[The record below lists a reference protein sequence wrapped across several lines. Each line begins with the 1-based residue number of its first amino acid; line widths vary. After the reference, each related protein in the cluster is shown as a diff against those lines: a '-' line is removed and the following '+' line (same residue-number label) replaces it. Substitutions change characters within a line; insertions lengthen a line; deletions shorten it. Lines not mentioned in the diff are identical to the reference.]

1 MKTEI
6 LQTEVSE
13 ENVSEMPET
22 KTPNKKKRFRINRTA
37 RKYIFIVSLIAIP
50 VVNFVIFWLYVNI
63 DTILLT
69 FKRFDV
75 PTASYIWRGFQ
86 GYVSVFKS
94 MVLGGDIGEFNAFVN
109 SFRAILI
116 NLIIFPISFIISY
129 SFYKKIRFRKFF
141 QVIFFLPNIISLVV
155 LCMMVRHMFSSDF
168 GPIALLIEKIAGH
181 PIDWLGYQSD
191 KMWGIITVFC
201 IWAGLGGNTVV
212 LSGAMQR
219 IPEDIIEAAHLD
231 GIGFWRE
238 AWSIVLPLVMPTIGV
253 FLIGVVTSVF
263 GFAMQP
269 MLIAINPG
277 IDNKF
282 MTIGWYIFASV
293 DTGGSG
299 NMIQA
304 ATIGMLFSVLMLPFI
319 IAVRLLV
326 KKFTPD
332 VQF

>member
-1 MKTEI
+1 MNTAASAE
-6 LQTEVSE
+6 
-13 ENVSEMPET
+13 
-22 KTPNKKKRFRINRTA
+22 KKKFKLNRTT
-37 RKYIFIVSLIAIP
+37 RKYIFIAELIIIP
-50 VVNFVIFWLYVNI
+50 VINFIIFWVYVNF

-75 PTASYIWRGFQ
+75 PTASYVWRGFD
-86 GYVSVFKS
+86 GYISVFKS
-94 MVLGGDIGEFNAFVN
+94 MILGGDPGEFNAFVN

-116 NLIIFPISFIISY
+116 NVIILPVTFVISY

-141 QVIFFLPNIISLVV
+141 QVVFFLPNIISLVV

-168 GPIALLIEKIAGH
+168 GPIALVIEKITGH
-181 PIDWLGYQSD
+181 PTDWLGYNSD

-201 IWAGLGGNTVV
+201 IWAGLGGNTII
-212 LSGAMQR
+212 LCGAMQR
-219 IPEDIIEAAHLD
+219 IPEDIIEAARLD
-231 GIGFWRE
+231 GIGFLRE
-238 AWSIVLPLVMPTIGV
+238 AWSIVLPLVMPTVGV
-253 FLIGVVTSVF
+253 FMIGVVTSPLSF
-263 GFAMQP
+263 TLQP
-269 MLIAINPG
+269 MLIAVNPG

-282 MTIGWYIFASV
+282 MTIGWYIFTSV

-304 ATIGMLFSVLMLPFI
+304 ATIGMMFSMLLLPVI

>member
-1 MKTEI
+1 MNTAASAE
-6 LQTEVSE
+6 
-13 ENVSEMPET
+13 
-22 KTPNKKKRFRINRTA
+22 KKKFKLNRTT
-37 RKYIFIVSLIAIP
+37 RKYIFIAELIIIP
-50 VVNFVIFWLYVNI
+50 VINFIIFWVYVNF

-75 PTASYIWRGFQ
+75 PTASYVWRGFD
-86 GYVSVFKS
+86 GYISVFKS
-94 MVLGGDIGEFNAFVN
+94 MILGGDPGEFNAFVN

-116 NLIIFPISFIISY
+116 NVIILPVTFVISY

-141 QVIFFLPNIISLVV
+141 QVVFFLPNIISLVV

-168 GPIALLIEKIAGH
+168 GPIALVIEKITGH
-181 PIDWLGYQSD
+181 PTDWLGYNSD

-201 IWAGLGGNTVV
+201 IWAGLGGNTVI
-212 LSGAMQR
+212 LCGAMQR
-219 IPEDIIEAAHLD
+219 IPEDIIEAARLD
-231 GIGFWRE
+231 GIGFLRE
-238 AWSIVLPLVMPTIGV
+238 AWSIVLPLVMPTVGV
-253 FLIGVVTSVF
+253 FMLGVVTSPLSF
-263 GFAMQP
+263 TLQP
-269 MLIAINPG
+269 MLIAVNPG

-282 MTIGWYIFASV
+282 MTIGWYIFTSV

-304 ATIGMLFSVLMLPFI
+304 ATIGMMFSMLLLPVI
-319 IAVRLLV
+319 IAVRILV

>member
-1 MKTEI
+1 MNTAASAE
-6 LQTEVSE
+6 
-13 ENVSEMPET
+13 
-22 KTPNKKKRFRINRTA
+22 KKKFKLNRTT
-37 RKYIFIVSLIAIP
+37 RKYIFIAELIIIP
-50 VVNFVIFWLYVNI
+50 VINFIIFWVYVNF

-75 PTASYIWRGFQ
+75 PTASYVWRGFD

-94 MVLGGDIGEFNAFVN
+94 MILGGDPGEFNAFVN

-116 NLIIFPISFIISY
+116 NVIILPVTFVISY

-141 QVIFFLPNIISLVV
+141 QVVFFLPNIISLVV

-168 GPIALLIEKIAGH
+168 GPIALVIEKITGH
-181 PIDWLGYQSD
+181 PTDWLGYNSD

-201 IWAGLGGNTVV
+201 IWAGLGGNTVI
-212 LSGAMQR
+212 LCGAMQR
-219 IPEDIIEAAHLD
+219 IPEDVIEAARLD
-231 GIGFWRE
+231 GIGFLRE
-238 AWSIVLPLVMPTIGV
+238 AWSIVLPLVMPTVGV
-253 FLIGVVTSVF
+253 FMIGVVTSPLSF
-263 GFAMQP
+263 TLQP

-282 MTIGWYIFASV
+282 MTIGWYIFTSV

-304 ATIGMLFSVLMLPFI
+304 ATIGMMFSMLLLPVI
-319 IAVRLLV
+319 IAVRILV

>member
-1 MKTEI
+1 MDTTI
-6 LQTEVSE
+6 SA
-13 ENVSEMPET
+13 
-22 KTPNKKKRFRINRTA
+22 KKRIKKSKARNKCTV
-37 RKYIFIVSLIAIP
+37 RKYLFVLSLIIIP
-50 VVNFVIFWLYVNI
+50 LINFAVFWVYVNF

-75 PTASYIWRGFQ
+75 PTASYVWRGFD

-94 MVLGGDIGEFNAFVN
+94 MILGGDPGEFNAFIN
-109 SFRAILI
+109 SFYAILI
-116 NLIIFPISFIISY
+116 NIVILPISFIIAY
-129 SFYKKIRFRKFF
+129 SFYKNIRFRKFF
-141 QVIFFLPNIISLVV
+141 QVVFFLPNIISLVV
-155 LCMMVRHMFSSDF
+155 LCMLVRYMFSSDF
-168 GPIALLIEKIAGH
+168 GPIAMLIEKITGH
-181 PIDWLGYQSD
+181 PTDWLGYNSD
-191 KMWGIITVFC
+191 KMWGIIIAFC

-212 LSGAMQR
+212 LMGAMKR
-219 IPEDIIEAAHLD
+219 IPEDVIEAARLD

-238 AWSIVLPLVMPTIGV
+238 AFTIVLPLVMPTMGV
-253 FLIGVVTSVF
+253 YLISVFTSVLAF
-263 GFAMQP
+263 TMQP

-304 ATIGMLFSVLMLPFI
+304 ATIGMTLSLIMLPI
-319 IAVRLLV
+319 IIIVRLLV

-332 VQF
+332 VEF

>member
-1 MKTEI
+1 MNTAASAE
-6 LQTEVSE
+6 
-13 ENVSEMPET
+13 
-22 KTPNKKKRFRINRTA
+22 KKKFKLNRTT
-37 RKYIFIVSLIAIP
+37 RKYIFIAELIIIP
-50 VVNFVIFWLYVNI
+50 VINFIIFWVYVNF

-75 PTASYIWRGFQ
+75 PTASYVWRGFD
-86 GYVSVFKS
+86 GYISVFKS
-94 MVLGGDIGEFNAFVN
+94 MILGGDPGEFNAFVN

-116 NLIIFPISFIISY
+116 NVIILPVTFVISY

-141 QVIFFLPNIISLVV
+141 QVVFFLPNIISLVV

-168 GPIALLIEKIAGH
+168 GPIALVIEKITGH
-181 PIDWLGYQSD
+181 PTDWLGYNSD

-201 IWAGLGGNTVV
+201 IWAGLGGNTII
-212 LSGAMQR
+212 LCGAMQR
-219 IPEDIIEAAHLD
+219 IPEDIIEAARLD
-231 GIGFWRE
+231 GIGFLRE
-238 AWSIVLPLVMPTIGV
+238 AWSIVLPLVMPTVGV
-253 FLIGVVTSVF
+253 FMIGVVTSPLSF
-263 GFAMQP
+263 TLQP
-269 MLIAINPG
+269 MLIAVNPG

-282 MTIGWYIFASV
+282 MTIGWYIFTSV

-304 ATIGMLFSVLMLPFI
+304 ATIGMMFSMLLLPVI
-319 IAVRLLV
+319 IAVRIIV

>member
-1 MKTEI
+1 MNTAASAE
-6 LQTEVSE
+6 
-13 ENVSEMPET
+13 
-22 KTPNKKKRFRINRTA
+22 KKKFKLNRTT
-37 RKYIFIVSLIAIP
+37 RKYIFIAELIIIP
-50 VVNFVIFWLYVNI
+50 VINFIIFWVYVNF

-75 PTASYIWRGFQ
+75 PTASYVWRGFD
-86 GYVSVFKS
+86 GYISVFKS
-94 MVLGGDIGEFNAFVN
+94 MILGGDPGEFNAFVN

-116 NLIIFPISFIISY
+116 NVIILPVTFVISY

-141 QVIFFLPNIISLVV
+141 QVVFFLPNIISLVV

-168 GPIALLIEKIAGH
+168 GPIALIIEKITGH
-181 PIDWLGYQSD
+181 PTDWLGYNSD

-201 IWAGLGGNTVV
+201 IWAGLGGNTII
-212 LSGAMQR
+212 LCGAMQR
-219 IPEDIIEAAHLD
+219 IPEDIIEAARLD
-231 GIGFWRE
+231 GIGFLRE
-238 AWSIVLPLVMPTIGV
+238 AWSIVLPLVMPTVGV
-253 FLIGVVTSVF
+253 FMIGVVTSPLSF
-263 GFAMQP
+263 TLQP
-269 MLIAINPG
+269 MLIAVNPG

-282 MTIGWYIFASV
+282 MTIGWYIFTSV

-304 ATIGMLFSVLMLPFI
+304 ATIGMMFSMLLLPVI
-319 IAVRLLV
+319 IAVRIIV

>member
-1 MKTEI
+1 MNTAASAE
-6 LQTEVSE
+6 
-13 ENVSEMPET
+13 
-22 KTPNKKKRFRINRTA
+22 KKKFKLNRTT
-37 RKYIFIVSLIAIP
+37 RKYIFIAELIIIP
-50 VVNFVIFWLYVNI
+50 VINFIIFWVYVNF

-75 PTASYIWRGFQ
+75 PTASYVWRGFD
-86 GYVSVFKS
+86 GYISVFKS
-94 MVLGGDIGEFNAFVN
+94 MILGGDPGEFNAFVN

-116 NLIIFPISFIISY
+116 NVIILPVTFVISY

-141 QVIFFLPNIISLVV
+141 QVVFFLPNIISLVV

-168 GPIALLIEKIAGH
+168 GPIALVIEKITGH
-181 PIDWLGYQSD
+181 PTDWLGYNSD

-201 IWAGLGGNTVV
+201 IWAGLGGNTII
-212 LSGAMQR
+212 LCGAMQR
-219 IPEDIIEAAHLD
+219 IPEDIIEAARLD
-231 GIGFWRE
+231 GIGFFRE
-238 AWSIVLPLVMPTIGV
+238 AWSIVLPLVMPTVGV
-253 FLIGVVTSVF
+253 FMIGVVTSPLSF
-263 GFAMQP
+263 TLQP
-269 MLIAINPG
+269 MLIAVNPG

-282 MTIGWYIFASV
+282 MTIGWYIFTSV

-304 ATIGMLFSVLMLPFI
+304 ATIGMMFSMLLLPVI
-319 IAVRLLV
+319 IAVRIIV

>member
-1 MKTEI
+1 MNTAASAE
-6 LQTEVSE
+6 
-13 ENVSEMPET
+13 
-22 KTPNKKKRFRINRTA
+22 KKKFKLNRTT
-37 RKYIFIVSLIAIP
+37 RKYIFIAELIIIP
-50 VVNFVIFWLYVNI
+50 VINFIIFWVYVNF

-75 PTASYIWRGFQ
+75 PTASYVWRGFD
-86 GYVSVFKS
+86 GYISVFKS
-94 MVLGGDIGEFNAFVN
+94 MILGGDPGEFNAFVN

-116 NLIIFPISFIISY
+116 NVIILPVTFVISY

-141 QVIFFLPNIISLVV
+141 QVVFFLPNIISLVV

-168 GPIALLIEKIAGH
+168 GPIALVIEKITGH
-181 PIDWLGYQSD
+181 PTDWLGYNSD

-201 IWAGLGGNTVV
+201 IWAGLGGNTVI
-212 LSGAMQR
+212 LCDAMQR
-219 IPEDIIEAAHLD
+219 IPEDIIEAARLD
-231 GIGFWRE
+231 GIGFLRE
-238 AWSIVLPLVMPTIGV
+238 AWSIVLPLVMPTVGV
-253 FLIGVVTSVF
+253 FMIGVVTSPLSF
-263 GFAMQP
+263 TLQP
-269 MLIAINPG
+269 MLIAVNPG

-282 MTIGWYIFASV
+282 MTIGWYIFTSV

-304 ATIGMLFSVLMLPFI
+304 ATIGMMFSMLLLPVI
-319 IAVRLLV
+319 IAVRILV

>member
-1 MKTEI
+1 MNTAASAE
-6 LQTEVSE
+6 
-13 ENVSEMPET
+13 
-22 KTPNKKKRFRINRTA
+22 KKKFKLNRTT
-37 RKYIFIVSLIAIP
+37 RKYIFIAELIIIP
-50 VVNFVIFWLYVNI
+50 VINFIIFWVYVNF

-75 PTASYIWRGFQ
+75 PTASYVWRGFD
-86 GYVSVFKS
+86 GYISVFKS
-94 MVLGGDIGEFNAFVN
+94 MILGGDPGEFNAFVN

-116 NLIIFPISFIISY
+116 NVIILPVTFVISY

-141 QVIFFLPNIISLVV
+141 QVVFFLPNIISLVV

-168 GPIALLIEKIAGH
+168 GPIALVIEKITGH
-181 PIDWLGYQSD
+181 PTDWLGYNSD

-201 IWAGLGGNTVV
+201 IWAGLGGNTII
-212 LSGAMQR
+212 LCGAMQR
-219 IPEDIIEAAHLD
+219 IPEDIIEAARLD
-231 GIGFWRE
+231 GIGFLRE
-238 AWSIVLPLVMPTIGV
+238 AWSIVLPLVMPTVGV
-253 FLIGVVTSVF
+253 FMIGVVTSPLSF
-263 GFAMQP
+263 TLQP
-269 MLIAINPG
+269 MLIAVNPG

-282 MTIGWYIFASV
+282 MTIGWYIFTSV

-304 ATIGMLFSVLMLPFI
+304 ATIGMMFSMLLLPVI
-319 IAVRLLV
+319 RAVRIIV

>member
-1 MKTEI
+1 MNTAASAE
-6 LQTEVSE
+6 
-13 ENVSEMPET
+13 
-22 KTPNKKKRFRINRTA
+22 KKKFKLNRTT
-37 RKYIFIVSLIAIP
+37 RKYIFIAELIIIP
-50 VVNFVIFWLYVNI
+50 VINFIIFWVYVNF

-75 PTASYIWRGFQ
+75 PTASYVWRGFD
-86 GYVSVFKS
+86 GYISVFKS
-94 MVLGGDIGEFNAFVN
+94 MILGGDPGEFNAFVN

-116 NLIIFPISFIISY
+116 NVIILPVTFVISY

-141 QVIFFLPNIISLVV
+141 QVVFFLPNIISLVV

-168 GPIALLIEKIAGH
+168 GPIALVIEKITGH
-181 PIDWLGYQSD
+181 PTDWLGYNSD

-201 IWAGLGGNTVV
+201 IWAGLGGNTVI
-212 LSGAMQR
+212 LCGAMQR
-219 IPEDIIEAAHLD
+219 IPEDIIEAARLD
-231 GIGFWRE
+231 GIGFLRE
-238 AWSIVLPLVMPTIGV
+238 AWSIVLPLVMPTVGV
-253 FLIGVVTSVF
+253 FMIGVVTSPLSF
-263 GFAMQP
+263 TLQP
-269 MLIAINPG
+269 MLIAVNPG

-282 MTIGWYIFASV
+282 MTIGWYIFTSV

-304 ATIGMLFSVLMLPFI
+304 ATIGMMFSMLLLPVI
-319 IAVRLLV
+319 IAVRKLV

>member
-1 MKTEI
+1 MNTAASAE
-6 LQTEVSE
+6 
-13 ENVSEMPET
+13 
-22 KTPNKKKRFRINRTA
+22 KKKFKLNRTT
-37 RKYIFIVSLIAIP
+37 RKYIFIAELIIIP
-50 VVNFVIFWLYVNI
+50 VINFIIFWVYVNF

-75 PTASYIWRGFQ
+75 PTASYVWRGFD
-86 GYVSVFKS
+86 GYISVFKS
-94 MVLGGDIGEFNAFVN
+94 MILGGDPGEFNAFVN

-116 NLIIFPISFIISY
+116 NVIILPVTFVISY

-141 QVIFFLPNIISLVV
+141 QVVFFLPNIISLVV

-168 GPIALLIEKIAGH
+168 GPIALVIEKITGH
-181 PIDWLGYQSD
+181 PTDWLGYNSD

-201 IWAGLGGNTVV
+201 IWAGLGGNTVI
-212 LSGAMQR
+212 LCGAMQR
-219 IPEDIIEAAHLD
+219 IPEDIIEAARLD
-231 GIGFWRE
+231 GIGFLRE
-238 AWSIVLPLVMPTIGV
+238 AWSIVLPLVMPTVGV
-253 FLIGVVTSVF
+253 FMIGVVTSPLSF
-263 GFAMQP
+263 TLQP
-269 MLIAINPG
+269 MLIAVNPG
-277 IDNKF
+277 INNKF
-282 MTIGWYIFASV
+282 MTIGWYIFTSV

-304 ATIGMLFSVLMLPFI
+304 ATIGMMFSMLLLPVI

>member
-1 MKTEI
+1 MNTAASAE
-6 LQTEVSE
+6 
-13 ENVSEMPET
+13 
-22 KTPNKKKRFRINRTA
+22 KKKFKLNRTT
-37 RKYIFIVSLIAIP
+37 RKYIFIAELIIIP
-50 VVNFVIFWLYVNI
+50 VINFIIFWVYVNF

-75 PTASYIWRGFQ
+75 PTASYVWRWFD
-86 GYVSVFKS
+86 GYISVFKS
-94 MVLGGDIGEFNAFVN
+94 MILGGDPGEFNAFVN

-116 NLIIFPISFIISY
+116 NVIILPVTFVISY

-141 QVIFFLPNIISLVV
+141 QVVFFLPNIISLVV

-168 GPIALLIEKIAGH
+168 GPIALVIEKITGH
-181 PIDWLGYQSD
+181 PTDWLGYNSD

-201 IWAGLGGNTVV
+201 IWAGLGGNTVI
-212 LSGAMQR
+212 LCGAMQR
-219 IPEDIIEAAHLD
+219 IPEDIIEAARLD
-231 GIGFWRE
+231 GIGFLRE
-238 AWSIVLPLVMPTIGV
+238 AWSIVLPLVMPTVGV
-253 FLIGVVTSVF
+253 FMIGVVTSPLSF
-263 GFAMQP
+263 TLQP
-269 MLIAINPG
+269 MLIAVNPG

-282 MTIGWYIFASV
+282 MTIGWYIFTSV

-304 ATIGMLFSVLMLPFI
+304 ATIGMMFSMLLLPVI
-319 IAVRLLV
+319 IAVRILV

>member
-1 MKTEI
+1 MNTAASAE
-6 LQTEVSE
+6 
-13 ENVSEMPET
+13 
-22 KTPNKKKRFRINRTA
+22 KKKFKLNRTT
-37 RKYIFIVSLIAIP
+37 RKYIFIAELIIIP
-50 VVNFVIFWLYVNI
+50 VINFIIFWVYVNF

-75 PTASYIWRGFQ
+75 PTASYVWRGFD

-94 MVLGGDIGEFNAFVN
+94 MILGGDPGEFNAFVN

-116 NLIIFPISFIISY
+116 NVIILPVTFVISY

-141 QVIFFLPNIISLVV
+141 QVVFFLPNIISLVV

-168 GPIALLIEKIAGH
+168 GPIALVIEKITGH
-181 PIDWLGYQSD
+181 PTDWLGYNSD

-201 IWAGLGGNTVV
+201 IWAGLGGNTVI
-212 LSGAMQR
+212 LCGAMQR
-219 IPEDIIEAAHLD
+219 IPEDIIEAARLD
-231 GIGFWRE
+231 GIGFLRE
-238 AWSIVLPLVMPTIGV
+238 AWSIVLPLVMPTVGV
-253 FLIGVVTSVF
+253 FMIGVVTSPLSF
-263 GFAMQP
+263 TLQP
-269 MLIAINPG
+269 MLIAVNPG

-282 MTIGWYIFASV
+282 MTIGWYIFPSV
-293 DTGGSG
+293 DTGGPR

-304 ATIGMLFSVLMLPFI
+304 ATIGMMFSMLLLPVI
-319 IAVRLLV
+319 IAVRIIV

>member
-1 MKTEI
+1 MNTAASAE
-6 LQTEVSE
+6 
-13 ENVSEMPET
+13 
-22 KTPNKKKRFRINRTA
+22 KKKFKLNRTT
-37 RKYIFIVSLIAIP
+37 RKYIFIAELIIIP
-50 VVNFVIFWLYVNI
+50 VINFIIFWVYVNF

-75 PTASYIWRGFQ
+75 PTASYVWRGFD
-86 GYVSVFKS
+86 GYISVFKS
-94 MVLGGDIGEFNAFVN
+94 MILGGDPGEFNAFVN

-116 NLIIFPISFIISY
+116 NVIILPVTFVISY

-141 QVIFFLPNIISLVV
+141 QVVFFLPNIISLVV

-168 GPIALLIEKIAGH
+168 GPIALVIEKITGH
-181 PIDWLGYQSD
+181 PTDWLGYNSD

-201 IWAGLGGNTVV
+201 IWAGLGGNTVI
-212 LSGAMQR
+212 LCGAMRR
-219 IPEDIIEAAHLD
+219 IPEDIIEAARLD
-231 GIGFWRE
+231 GIGFLRE
-238 AWSIVLPLVMPTIGV
+238 AWSIVLPLVMPTVGV
-253 FLIGVVTSVF
+253 FMIGVVTSPLSF
-263 GFAMQP
+263 TLQP
-269 MLIAINPG
+269 MLIAVNPG

-282 MTIGWYIFASV
+282 MTIGWYIFTSV

-304 ATIGMLFSVLMLPFI
+304 ATIGMMFSMLLLPVI
-319 IAVRLLV
+319 IAVRILV

>member
-1 MKTEI
+1 MNTAASAE
-6 LQTEVSE
+6 
-13 ENVSEMPET
+13 
-22 KTPNKKKRFRINRTA
+22 KKKFKLNRTT
-37 RKYIFIVSLIAIP
+37 RKYIFIAELIIIP
-50 VVNFVIFWLYVNI
+50 VINFIIFWVYVNF

-75 PTASYIWRGFQ
+75 PTASYVWRGFD
-86 GYVSVFKS
+86 GYISVFKS
-94 MVLGGDIGEFNAFVN
+94 MILGGDPGEFNAFVN

-116 NLIIFPISFIISY
+116 NVIILPVTFVISY

-141 QVIFFLPNIISLVV
+141 QVVFFLPNIISLVV

-168 GPIALLIEKIAGH
+168 GPIALVIEKITGH
-181 PIDWLGYQSD
+181 PNDWLGYNSD

-201 IWAGLGGNTVV
+201 IWAGLGGNTII
-212 LSGAMQR
+212 LCGAMQR
-219 IPEDIIEAAHLD
+219 IPEDIIEAARLD
-231 GIGFWRE
+231 GIGFLRE
-238 AWSIVLPLVMPTIGV
+238 AWSIVLPLVMPTVGV
-253 FLIGVVTSVF
+253 FMIGVVTSPLSF
-263 GFAMQP
+263 TLQP
-269 MLIAINPG
+269 MLIAVNPG

-282 MTIGWYIFASV
+282 MTIGWYIFTSV

-304 ATIGMLFSVLMLPFI
+304 ATIGMMFSMLLLPVI
-319 IAVRLLV
+319 IAVRILV